1 MQTAGLE
8 GMGDGLSWVGLET
21 CCVPELEIVG
31 PLPDSGPEVT
41 LSPGFD
47 SPALPA
53 ISPCG
58 WGGCCWE
65 VGCGVT
71 LANKDEYI

>member
-1 MQTAGLE
+1 MRGDETGGPGKTAV
-8 GMGDGLSWVGLET
+8 VGLWT

-31 PLPDSGPEVT
+31 PLLGSGFEVA

-58 WGGCCWE
+58 CCWE
-65 VGCGVT
+65 VCCGVT